1 MNYLNKA
8 ILNKYKEHWYT
19 LRDAGFISNMTR
31 SQVEEIES
39 VYKQEIDSN
48 YSVNKWCMSCV
59 AEMIRVLY
67 LATKFDVQVDD
78 NNNKTAYATISDPV
92 NDFKEE
98 KFSDSPI
105 VQDFLQVFSD
115 DVELIEKASIA
126 SDEQIEQHKPQIK
139 RGRKKRK

>member
-8 ILNKYKEHWYT
+8 ILNKYKQHWYT
-19 LRDAGFISNMTR
+19 LRDAGFISNLTR

-39 VYKQEIDSN
+39 VYKQEIDAN
-48 YSVNKWCMSCV
+48 FSVNKWCMSCV

-67 LATKFDVQVDD
+67 LATKFDVQVEDK
-78 NNNKTAYATISDPV
+78 NNPTAYQTISDPV

-98 KFSDSPI
+98 KFTDSPV
-105 VQDFLQVFSD
+105 VQEFLSAFAD
-115 DVELIEKASIA
+115 TEIEKATIA
-126 SDEQIEQHKPQIK
+126 SDEQIEQPKPQVKK

>member
-19 LRDAGFISNMTR
+19 LRDAGFISNLTR

-39 VYKQEIDSN
+39 VYKQEIDAN

-105 VQDFLQVFSD
+105 VQEFIQA
-115 DVELIEKASIA
+115 IEKASIA
-126 SDEQIEQHKPQIK
+126 SDEQVEQHKPQIK